1 MTALNSIFTL
11 IKHWEQTWFD
21 DMRTSETAR
30 SEQRAELEA
39 QMRALG
45 AAHADCAPWVA
56 ALDVSIAEQAKY
68 AAWYEK
74 LGRALGKKEERARL
88 IAERDALWQ
97 KYIDDDQEAPDW
109 TEPYFNPRT
118 GPAARIQVNGQYT
131 S

>member
-1 MTALNSIFTL
+1 MTPLNTIFTL
-11 IKHWEQTWFD
+11 INLWEHTWFD
-21 DMRTSETAR
+21 DMRTSDA
-30 SEQRAELEA
+30 EQSRTRADIEA

-45 AAHADCAPWVA
+45 AAHAECVPWVA

-74 LGRALGKKEERARL
+74 LGKALGNQEERARL

-109 TEPYFNPRT
+109 TEPYFNRRA
-118 GPAARIQVNGQYT
+118 GPAARIHVNGQYAN
-131 S
+131 

>member
-30 SEQRAELEA
+30 SEERADLEA

>member
-21 DMRTSETAR
+21 DMRTSEAER

-45 AAHADCAPWVA
+45 AAHAECAPWVA
-56 ALDVSIAEQAKY
+56 ALDASIAEQAKY

-109 TEPYFNPRT
+109 TEPYFNPRV

>member
-21 DMRTSETAR
+21 DMRTSEAER

-97 KYIDDDQEAPDW
+97 KYIDNDQEVPDW